1 MEDLPLADFAVAV
14 DGVADAVRGL
24 LAGQRRARLVQQGAL
39 VVLAGAVNA
48 GKSSLLNALLG
59 RNRALVTD
67 LPGTTRDFLEEACD
81 LDGLPVRLTDTAGL
95 RHATGAVE
103 ALGVARSREKLAEA
117 DAVVLVLD
125 GGSLGEAGAA
135 AAVCPD
141 AAAAEVLA
149 AVGHTPLFAVWN
161 KCDLCLPRVFPPRW
175 LGPHPCC
182 AVSAL
187 SGTHMEALAASL
199 RELLLG
205 AAAGDVGEG
214 GLAPN
219 RRQALALE
227 HALAELELLRG
238 DILEGRPYD
247 CCAVRLDTA
256 AAHLGEVTGLDTPA
270 QVLNAIFDQFCIGK

>member
-1 MEDLPLADFAVAV
+1 M
-14 DGVADAVRGL
+14 
-24 LAGQRRARLVQQGAL
+24 
-39 VVLAGAVNA
+39 
-48 GKSSLLNALLG
+48 LG

-214 GLAPN
+214 GLAPTGGRPWLWN
-219 RRQALALE
+219 MPWRSWNCCGGHPGGPSLR
-227 HALAELELLRG
+227 LLRG
-238 DILEGRPYD
+238 ALGYGGRSSGRGHGVGYARPG
-247 CCAVRLDTA
+247 AQR
-256 AAHLGEVTGLDTPA
+256 HL
-270 QVLNAIFDQFCIGK
+270 